1 MTFDYSTI
9 GKVQIKMS
17 DYIKGILESL
27 PPNMDG
33 ESVTPAA
40 NHLFTIN
47 KDAKILEPPEAEK
60 FHHYGAKLLLLCKRA
75 RPDIQTAIAFL
86 ST

>member
-1 MTFDYSTI
+1 MTLDYSTV

-27 PPNMDG
+27 PPSMDG
-33 ESVTPAA
+33 ESATPAA

-47 KDAKILEPPEAEK
+47 KIVVPLQASKA
-60 FHHYGAKLLLLCKRA
+60 
-75 RPDIQTAIAFL
+75 
-86 ST
+86 